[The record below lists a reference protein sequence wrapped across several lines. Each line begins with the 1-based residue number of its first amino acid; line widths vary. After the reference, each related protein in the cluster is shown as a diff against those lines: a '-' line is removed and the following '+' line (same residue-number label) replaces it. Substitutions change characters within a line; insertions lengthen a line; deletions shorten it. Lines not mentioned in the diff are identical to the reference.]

1 MKELKENLTN
11 IACDLS
17 IALMEVDFDNV
28 DYMDNACCRVSD
40 LIYDLQKVYKKM
52 CEKADDMRYG
62 RA

>member
-1 MKELKENLTN
+1 MKELKNNLVN

-17 IALMEVDFDNV
+17 IAMSEMDFDNV

-40 LIYDLQKVYKKM
+40 LIDELQKVYKKM

>member
-1 MKELKENLTN
+1 MEKLRNSLVN

-17 IALMEVDFDNV
+17 IAMTEIDFDNV
-28 DYMDNACCRVSD
+28 DYMDNACCRVCD
-40 LIYDLQKVYKKM
+40 LIDELQEVYKKM